1 MAGVSTKEIKNRI
14 RSMEST
20 RQITKAMEM
29 VAASKLRRAQAQVL
43 SSRPYFEI
51 LYSTIADI
59 ASSNRDFSSPYLQ
72 ERPVKKA
79 LYIVIAGD
87 RGLAGGYNSNVMNLA
102 VEHMK
107 GFEESNIFCIG
118 QMARDFLERRG
129 YTIDIEFTHVIQ
141 DPTLYHA
148 HQIAETVLELYNKR
162 MLDEVYVVYTHRIST
177 MVQRPEVVRLLPVR
191 VEDFDDVE
199 AKVTGD
205 EEHDQI
211 IYEPSITN
219 LMELLIPQY
228 LIGIIYSVLVQSFAS
243 EQCARM
249 NAMDS
254 ATRNANEMIDKLSH
268 ELNRARQSAI
278 TNELAEII
286 SGADALEG

>member
-1 MAGVSTKEIKNRI
+1 M
-14 RSMEST
+14 
-20 RQITKAMEM
+20 
-29 VAASKLRRAQAQVL
+29 
-43 SSRPYFEI
+43 
-51 LYSTIADI
+51 
-59 ASSNRDFSSPYLQ
+59 
-72 ERPVKKA
+72 
-79 LYIVIAGD
+79 
-87 RGLAGGYNSNVMNLA
+87 
-102 VEHMK
+102 
-107 GFEESNIFCIG
+107 
-118 QMARDFLERRG
+118 
-129 YTIDIEFTHVIQ
+129 
-141 DPTLYHA
+141 
-148 HQIAETVLELYNKR
+148 LELYNKR
-162 MLDEVYVVYTHRIST
+162 MLDEVYVVYTRRIST

>member
-1 MAGVSTKEIKNRI
+1 
-14 RSMEST
+14 
-20 RQITKAMEM
+20 
-29 VAASKLRRAQAQVL
+29 
-43 SSRPYFEI
+43 
-51 LYSTIADI
+51 
-59 ASSNRDFSSPYLQ
+59 
-72 ERPVKKA
+72 
-79 LYIVIAGD
+79 
-87 RGLAGGYNSNVMNLA
+87 MNLA